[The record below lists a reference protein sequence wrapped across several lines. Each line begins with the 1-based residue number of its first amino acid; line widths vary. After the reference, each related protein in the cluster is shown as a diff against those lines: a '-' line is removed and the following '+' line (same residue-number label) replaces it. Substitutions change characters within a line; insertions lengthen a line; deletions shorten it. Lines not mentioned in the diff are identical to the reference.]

1 VRTQSSAS
9 SEAPAARPPLVPRLE
24 FRIERLRTVYRFS
37 YAFHA
42 REVRFERD
50 EGSGFERIFPETFSF
65 RADQH
70 DPVELYLRLEDLW
83 AHPRRFGSEASRRET
98 EDLVLRLLAALPA
111 HLADVLDLLEA
122 AGSRATL
129 LRASEDV
136 AVFGS
141 IVQRFVSDKELAT
154 KPQLRVPCLHMRKV
168 VLRALLVV
176 MEERVSPDFL
186 RRYEAGEAEPE
197 SSGDPHDVSFFYAL
211 AEGVPEVADR
221 KVVGAARRAYYRW
234 LEETCL
240 DESEST
246 FEAESSPFDERELEV
261 LRATSRRDSGPI
273 SRGRD
278 FAPFL
283 CRPRDRDCLR
293 LLEKLERWFLRQY
306 DVRHAAVVLHH
317 ADRLKRGPSDPDRV
331 LSLHSTRAYLLTLL
345 AGALPFLA
353 AVFAYERAPTF
364 FDALA
369 SAEVLLFL
377 SAAFWFLA
385 YRFMWKKDLTF
396 FRASVPRIGAGIIV
410 GYLPVFLIDEVWD
423 LAEQPF
429 FHVLAVIA
437 MLGSTT
443 LLYLYVEVQRR
454 IGSPRESF
462 ARARGV
468 FLLGL
473 VQASGFGLVVT
484 SLLGPLMAA
493 RNWGPEGTEVS
504 LALLRTSLPP
514 FAGQLPPIMGFE
526 PLVAFPTA
534 VLLMSFL
541 SFFIGTFLQLLWE
554 DIPITE
560 PL

>member
-1 VRTQSSAS
+1 MLAER
-9 SEAPAARPPLVPRLE
+9 PAGLAWLE
-24 FRIERLRTVYRFS
+24 FRIERLRASYRFS

-50 EGSGFERIFPETFSF
+50 EGRGFERIFPETFSF
-65 RADQH
+65 HADRH
-70 DPVELYLRLEDLW
+70 DPAELYLRLEDLW
-83 AHPRRFGSEASRRET
+83 SHPRRLGSEASRRDA

-111 HLADVLDLLEA
+111 HLCEILDLLEA
-122 AGSRATL
+122 RESRAPFA
-129 LRASEDV
+129 RACEDV
-136 AVFGS
+136 AVFGL
-141 IVQRFVSDKELAT
+141 IIQRFVSDKDLGS
-154 KPQLRVPCLHMRKV
+154 KPHLRIPCLHLRKV

-176 MEERVSPDFL
+176 MGERVSPEFL
-186 RRYEAGEAEPE
+186 RRYEAGEADPE
-197 SSGDPHDVSFFYAL
+197 LSGDPHDVSFFYAL
-211 AEGVPEVADR
+211 AEGDR
-221 KVVGAARRAYYRW
+221 ETVDRLVMGAAKRAYYRW
-234 LEETCL
+234 LEDVCL
-240 DESEST
+240 DESHRA
-246 FEAESSPFDERELEV
+246 FEGEDSPFDEREVEV
-261 LRATSRRDSGPI
+261 LRAMSRQGSGPI

-278 FAPFL
+278 FALFL
-283 CRPRDRDCLR
+283 CRPRNRDCTRVLR
-293 LLEKLERWFLRQY
+293 KLELWFLHQY
-306 DVRHAAVVLHH
+306 DVRHAAVVLHQ
-317 ADRLKRGPSDPDRV
+317 ADRLARGPVDPDRV
-331 LSLHSTRAYLLTLL
+331 LSLHSTRSYVLALL

-353 AVFAYERAPTF
+353 AVFAYDRAPLF

-369 SAEVLLFL
+369 SAQVALFL
-377 SAAFWFLA
+377 AGALWFLA
-385 YRFMWKKDLTF
+385 YRFMWRKDLTF

-423 LAEQPF
+423 LAEQPLL
-429 FHVLAVIA
+429 HLIAVVV

-454 IGSPRESF
+454 IGEPRESF
-462 ARARGV
+462 VRARNV

-473 VQASGFGLVVT
+473 VQAAGFGLVVT

-493 RNWGPEGTEVS
+493 RNWGAEGSEVPFEV
-504 LALLRTSLPP
+504 LRTSLPN
-514 FAGQLPPIMGFE
+514 FAGQLPPIMGLE